1 MRCIIAEKPSVA
13 LDIARALGTPQ
24 KHEGYVTVGADTIT
38 WAYGHLL
45 TLANPEQYDPT
56 WKRWDW
62 ATLPMLPERFQ
73 LTPIASSRAQLTV
86 IQKLLKQAERVVV
99 ATDPD
104 REGEAIWRRIAQ
116 WVGLAQPADRL
127 WLAEN
132 TPAAIRDA
140 LTRLKPDAA
149 YDALARAA
157 EARAQADWLV
167 GLNATRGFSLRHG
180 ESGQP
185 LSVGRVQ
192 TPTLRIIVDRDTAIE
207 TFQSTPYWQVAVT
220 FAAAAGT
227 YVGVWQGPDPEHP
240 DRIPDP
246 ATAAAV
252 LAQVKPGT
260 PGVIQSL
267 ERKVV
272 TLQPPLLYSLNDVQ
286 KEANRRFGLTA
297 QQTLD
302 AAQALY
308 DQHLTSYPRTDSR
321 YITQD
326 IAGTLADRLGGLMA
340 LDAYHDLLAAVP
352 RPLIP
357 GRLVN
362 DTKVAAAG
370 HYAVLPTGQVPSG
383 ALPEREQQVFDL
395 IVRRLLAALMPAGQ
409 DERTT
414 ILTVAH
420 DQPFKTTGT
429 RIVVPGWRAV
439 LQPVPDTDDIEE
451 NDETP
456 PAIPA
461 GLRLGDAVTV
471 QEAGIAA
478 KETKAPARLTD
489 ASLLALMEKHNLGTP
504 ATRARIV
511 EVLLQRQYVERR
523 KKAIQSTTKGQQLL
537 TLVPETLQ
545 SPALTG
551 QWEAQLEALAAGEE
565 GAEAFLREICT
576 YTRELVDAA
585 RGQTAT
591 PVAKTHDLGLCPVCH
606 IGHMRATPKGWGCD
620 RWREGCRFTIW
631 KSVAGKTLTTAQVK
645 TLLAGHTTGE
655 LKGFKSQSGKTFAAK
670 LYLNLETQRVE
681 FVFDDAPRVHAK
693 TDRQAAGSR

>member
-13 LDIARALGTPQ
+13 LDIARALGAPQ

-73 LTPIASSRAQLTV
+73 LSPIATSRSQLTV
-86 IQKLLKQAERVVV
+86 IQKLLKQADRVVV

-116 WVGLAQPADRL
+116 WVGL
-127 WLAEN
+127 
-132 TPAAIRDA
+132 
-140 LTRLKPDAA
+140 
-149 YDALARAA
+149 
-157 EARAQADWLV
+157 
-167 GLNATRGFSLRHG
+167 NATRAFSLRHG
-180 ESGQP
+180 APGQP

-192 TPTLRIIVDRDTAIE
+192 TPTLRIIADRDTAIE
-207 TFQSTPYWQVAVT
+207 TFQPTPYWQVAVT
-220 FAAAAGT
+220 FAAAAGP
-227 YVGVWQGPDPEHP
+227 YVGVWQGPDADHP

-252 LAQVKPGT
+252 LAQVRPGT

-267 ERKVV
+267 ERKAV
-272 TLQPPLLYSLNDVQ
+272 TLQPPLLYSLNDLQ

-321 YITQD
+321 YITQE
-326 IAGTLADRLGGLMA
+326 IAGTLTDRLGGLMA

-370 HYAVLPTGQVPSG
+370 HYAMLPTGQVPSG

-395 IVRRLLAALMPAGQ
+395 IVRRLIAALMPAGQ

-429 RIVVPGWRAV
+429 RVVVSGWRDA
-439 LQPVPDTDDIEE
+439 LQPVPDTEE
-451 NDETP
+451 TEADDETP

-461 GLRLGDAVTV
+461 GLRMGEVVTV
-471 QEAGIAA
+471 HEAGIAA

-511 EVLLQRQYVERR
+511 EVLLQRQYVERS
-523 KKAIQSTTKGQQLL
+523 KKALQATVKGRQLL
-537 TLVPETLQ
+537 TLVPETIQ

-551 QWEAQLEALAAGEE
+551 QWEAQLEAMAAGEE

-576 YTRELVDAA
+576 YTSELVDAA
-585 RGQTAT
+585 KGQTAT
-591 PVAKTHDLGLCPVCH
+591 PVAKTHDMGHCPACH
-606 IGHMRATPKGWGCD
+606 IGQIRATPKGWGCD

-631 KSVAGKTLTTAQVK
+631 KSVAGKTLTTAQVQ

-670 LYLNLETQRVE
+670 LQLNLETQRVE
-681 FVFDDAPRVHAK
+681 FVFDAPTQQK
-693 TDRQAAGSR
+693 THRAASHP

>member
-13 LDIARALGTPQ
+13 LDIARALGAPQ

-56 WKRWDW
+56 WKRWQW

-73 LTPIASSRAQLTV
+73 LTPIATSRAQVTV
-86 IQKLLKQAERVVV
+86 IQKLLKQADRVVV

-157 EARAQADWLV
+157 EARAHADWLV
-167 GLNATRGFSLRHG
+167 GLNATRAFSLRHG
-180 ESGQP
+180 APGQP

-192 TPTLRIIVDRDTAIE
+192 TPTLRIIADRDTAIE
-207 TFQSTPYWQVAVT
+207 TFQPTPYWQVAVT
-220 FAAAAGT
+220 FAAAAGP
-227 YVGVWQGPDPEHP
+227 YVGVWQGPDADHP

-267 ERKVV
+267 EHQVV
-272 TLQPPLLYSLNDVQ
+272 TLQPPLLYSLNDLQ

-326 IAGTLADRLGGLMA
+326 IAHTLADRLGGLMA

-352 RPLIP
+352 RPLIL

-370 HYAVLPTGQVPSG
+370 HYAILPTGQAPNRD
-383 ALPEREQQVFDL
+383 LPEREQQVFDL
-395 IVRRLLAALMPAGQ
+395 IVRRLIAALMPAGQ

-429 RIVVPGWRAV
+429 RVVVSGWRDA
-439 LQPVPDTDDIEE
+439 LQPVPDTEE
-451 NDETP
+451 TEADDETP

-461 GLRLGDAVTV
+461 GLRMGEVVTV
-471 QEAGIAA
+471 HEAGIAA

-489 ASLLALMEKHNLGTP
+489 ASLLALMEKHGLGTP

-511 EVLLQRQYVERR
+511 EVLVQRQYVERR

-537 TLVPETLQ
+537 TLVPETIQ

-565 GAEAFLREICT
+565 GAEAFLRGIRT
-576 YTRELVDAA
+576 YTGELVAA
-585 RGQTAT
+585 AKAQTAT
-591 PVAKTHDLGLCPVCH
+591 PMATTNDLGICPVCH
-606 IGHMRATPKGWGCD
+606 TGHIRTTPKGWGCD
-620 RWREGCRFTIW
+620 RWRDGCRFTIW
-631 KSVAGKTLTTAQVK
+631 KSVAGKPLTTRQVK
-645 TLLAGHTTGE
+645 TLLTGQTTAE
-655 LKGFKSQSGKTFAAK
+655 LSGFKSQSGKTFAAK
-670 LYLNLETQRVE
+670 LQLNLETQRVE
-681 FVFDDAPRVHAK
+681 FVFDAPTQQK
-693 TDRQAAGSR
+693 THRAASHP